1 MSIAHRLLLVT
12 AALLVP
18 DALRAQTPATSLEG
32 TRVRVTSDVPVAG
45 TRVTG
50 TLTTLP
56 GDSLRI
62 ERDGDAGPVTFAATD
77 IRTLERHA
85 GTRSHAGTGAIVGMT
100 LGAVAGAIGSIAFCA
115 NFTMMGSDPSCEG
128 SAAAQA
134 GALGGLGGAAV
145 GGLLG
150 ALIGSVISGPK
161 WERVG
166 ATPAMV
172 GAAPGVALSWR
183 F

>member
-1 MSIAHRLLLVT
+1 MSITRQLLL
-12 AALLVP
+12 AATLLAPV
-18 DALRAQTPATSLEG
+18 ALQAQAPATSLEG
-32 TRVRVTSDVPVAG
+32 ARVRVTSDVPVPG

-62 ERDGDAGPVTFAATD
+62 ERDGDAGPITFAATD
-77 IRTLERHA
+77 VRTLERHA
-85 GTRSHAGTGAIVGMT
+85 GTRHYAGTGAIVGGSI
-100 LGAVAGAIGSIAFCA
+100 GAIAGAIGSIAFCA
-115 NFTMMGSDPSCEG
+115 NFTLMGGDPECRGSD
-128 SAAAQA
+128 AAQA

-150 ALIGSVISGPK
+150 ALVGSAISGPK
-161 WERVG
+161 WERVS

-172 GAAPGVALSWR
+172 GGAPGVALSWR